1 MSEVVHLVPVVL
13 RFHKHVKCP
22 AVAEMLL
29 REYYGINLRVIA
41 LWRDVAHRKQLIL
54 LFCCDGLHISSVFN
68 DARNVLC
75 KCKHSVRHVFV
86 NYLRVL
92 FISLIIIFF
101 NSLSWASMSFTASLS
116 P

>member
-1 MSEVVHLVPVVL
+1 MGLDIVLLGHLLPVHADDVVPLETVGVTLVTLPVMSEVVHLVPVVL

-54 LFCCDGLHISSVFN
+54 LFCCDGLHISSVF
-68 DARNVLC
+68 
-75 KCKHSVRHVFV
+75 
-86 NYLRVL
+86 
-92 FISLIIIFF
+92 
-101 NSLSWASMSFTASLS
+101 
-116 P
+116 